1 MGDLQ
6 LPAIMLRGLEQRSL
20 QVLLEDAA
28 EEGLEV
34 CDGSWMARGYREI
47 RASLHS
53 DDDVLLGESL
63 CLLRDAGLALR
74 P

>member
-6 LPAIMLRGLEQRSL
+6 LPAIMLRDLEQRSL

-28 EEGLEV
+28 EEGLEM
-34 CDGSWMARGYREI
+34 CGGSWMERNYTEI

-63 CLLRDAGLALR
+63 CHLRDAGLALR